1 MSANLMDLWR
11 PTMQDAINIAMD
23 GVETSSES
31 PTTVTVQETVT
42 ATVRTPSDATSPAA
56 EIGDD
61 EIDVDDYEDGPVSTG
76 ELPKVPKAAA
86 TKRLADALMVQFG
99 HPEGA
104 ARAIARAVTRPEDA
118 RKRVQLPVEERVPG
132 GTVLTISSWVW
143 SPAVSTF
150 PDNMREAVRRKY
162 PFALVDEGS
171 GDHTPLPPV
180 HSDTGATTELTLA
193 AARRE
198 AVVASLNNS
207 ATFLKNHNNYDDSV
221 RTHGVLREVLVVPVR
236 FEHKDGSRP
245 QWILAAADGSSRTA
259 TTHRVLNITP
269 SDVVY
274 GYNDDDHA
282 FRTLLGRVAG
292 AAALPLEELS
302 EQQRQQLRSLVMP
315 AKIIVGFRPDPG
327 STKTLAEAVR
337 FIVGITHVEP
347 PTQWDTASKLDAQAE
362 AVLEDLFHRGRISEE
377 AAGYFAGL
385 MSPSEAEQRL
395 YSRYADARAAAIV
408 STLLAPKNRRVC
420 SAAIRRVTARAR
432 IHVRDIVP
440 VAAELA
446 LRGWPGRADPSA
458 TRVDGVRSA
467 LQRMLLSS
475 DIARCDWSPT
485 GRTPDVLLAAALGEI
500 NAQETGGPAAVE
512 LGMLG
517 GWYLVVSGF
526 MQRELRDSPS
536 KTALNK
542 VFDTLI
548 RSEHGLRLLADALAR
563 GRRGERPRAI
573 NEDGVPVD
581 LHHYAESVGLDPQR
595 PYFANHGED
604 DWLRR
609 TFMVEPRPEPE
620 KPLDEEQTVPPETQL
635 EGAKGAVGLVV
646 SRLEDALRAVTFI
659 EGYARP
665 RLIDEVGWRTEEAES
680 LAGRLE
686 EAARTLH
693 RYGWLFEETREVSEP
708 TD

>member
-1 MSANLMDLWR
+1 
-11 PTMQDAINIAMD
+11 MQHAMNIAMD
-23 GVETSSES
+23 GVITPPES
-31 PTTVTVQETVT
+31 PIVAITRDRAHAMVTTPT
-42 ATVRTPSDATSPAA
+42 DITSPETASSDDVIDA
-56 EIGDD
+56 EA
-61 EIDVDDYEDGPVSTG
+61 DDYDVSAVSTAD
-76 ELPKVPKAAA
+76 LPKVPKAAA
-86 TKRLADALMVQFG
+86 AKRLTDALMAQFG
-99 HPEGA
+99 HSEGA

-132 GTVLTISSWVW
+132 GTLLTISSWVW

-162 PFALVDEGS
+162 PFALDGTA
-171 GDHTPLPPV
+171 DHTPLPPV
-180 HSDTGATTELTLA
+180 QSDGGPTTELKLK

-207 ATFLKNHNNYDDSV
+207 ATFLKNHNPYDESV

-245 QWILAAADGSSRTA
+245 HWILAAADGSSRTA
-259 TTHRVLNITP
+259 TTHRILNIAP

-282 FRTLLGRVAG
+282 FRTLLGRVASASG
-292 AAALPLEELS
+292 VPLGELS
-302 EQQRQQLRSLVMP
+302 EQQRQELRALTMP

-362 AVLEDLFHRGRISEE
+362 AVLEDLFHHGRISEE
-377 AAGYFAGL
+377 DAGYFAGL

-408 STLLAPKNRRVC
+408 FTLLTPKNRRV
-420 SAAIRRVTARAR
+420 SASAIRRVTARAR

-467 LQRMLLSS
+467 LQRLLMSS
-475 DIARCDWSPT
+475 DIARGDWSPT
-485 GRTPDVLLAAALGEI
+485 GRTPEALLAAAIGELR
-500 NAQETGGPAAVE
+500 AQELGGPAAVE
-512 LGMLG
+512 LGVLG
-517 GWYLVVSGF
+517 GWHLVVSGF
-526 MQRELRDSPS
+526 MQRELKESPS
-536 KTALNK
+536 KAGLNK

-548 RSEHGLRLLADALAR
+548 RTEHGLRLLADAMAR
-563 GRRGERPRAI
+563 GRRNERPRAI

-581 LHHYAESVGLDPQR
+581 LHHYAESVGLQAHR
-595 PYFANHGED
+595 PYFAEHGED

-609 TFMVEPRPEPE
+609 TFMIEARPKPE
-620 KPLDEEQTVPPETQL
+620 EPLDEEQTVPPETQL
-635 EGAKGAVGLVV
+635 EGAKGAVQLAV
-646 SRLEDALRAVTFI
+646 SRLEDALRAVTFV
-659 EGYARP
+659 EGYVRP
-665 RLIDEVGWRTEEAES
+665 RLIDEVGWRTEEAAS

-686 EAARTLH
+686 EAARALH
-693 RYGWLFEETREVSEP
+693 RYGWLFQETREVSEP